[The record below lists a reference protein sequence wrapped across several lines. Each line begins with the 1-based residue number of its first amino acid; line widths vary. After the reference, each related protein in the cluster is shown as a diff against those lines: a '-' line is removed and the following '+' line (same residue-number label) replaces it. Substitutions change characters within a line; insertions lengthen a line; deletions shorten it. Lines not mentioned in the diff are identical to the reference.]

1 VLTHAQSR
9 ADNAYIQT
17 HAPITKGDAHGA
29 LVLALFPFLPP
40 GDKSAIRIGA
50 LTCMSSFLFFF
61 LSLEGFFLCSEFYGG
76 QTGMRV
82 YLDDLALLIH
92 SASISRGDEVLE
104 RGDDDTGWGRGE
116 RGEVDSLVL
125 VCSVVWH
132 GKGQRVTCRGSVVD
146 SGHSRR
152 GWARL
157 GRWTSSRGSARNSQ
171 SDSLHHLRGRAG

>member
-1 VLTHAQSR
+1 
-9 ADNAYIQT
+9 
-17 HAPITKGDAHGA
+17 
-29 LVLALFPFLPP
+29 
-40 GDKSAIRIGA
+40 
-50 LTCMSSFLFFF
+50 MSSFLFFF

-152 GWARL
+152 GMGQIRKVDVESRIRKKFAVGFAPSSPRTSWLRKTQKYR
-157 GRWTSSRGSARNSQ
+157 RW
-171 SDSLHHLRGRAG
+171 